1 MSSSS
6 YTVQIGIPN
15 DAYTSPS
22 PPPVPFSPPPPP
34 APPATPGFRR
44 TDLFFTL
51 TQEFVNPG
59 TTTFSD
65 AADRCRPLASS
76 IHPSFET
83 HATAL
88 TDPPAGC
95 PDNFMVISCGYT
107 APREVILSY
116 NDWVNTEPLA
126 ANPNAC
132 MSMTMVRTGVKEV
145 PIDAPPPMPPSPD
158 APPAPPRPPPK
169 PAPDPP
175 PPPPSPPPMPPHGP
189 PPPGEPPLPPTFPPS
204 PPPDPAPPPAPPKS
218 PQGIQIINEALCHPT
233 CVSWSNDDLLG
244 TSDAN
249 QNMPCGTFY
258 ANLCAHDSDTLLQLV
273 DLPPGAPPPP
283 MSPDA
288 DLTQLPVT
296 RVMAKGGLVN
306 LDITQALTQCT
317 DNSQTQ
323 CIATSFEQPW
333 LMFDLGAQHSRIYSA
348 RLFLMPP
355 SAPSPPQPPPPLSPP
370 GPPTSTGRRL
380 EIEERWKRLDNQFR
394 NATNN
399 ARRLQYYSS
408 SASAVY
414 ASAGAQYATPTPF
427 SASTTSAAAVGADGT
442 VVRPTG
448 ADGGGDN
455 VVCDV
460 LVESGKKYTAS
471 GSALS
476 SREIEEPDALRC
488 EHDCVRNPVCNYWSW
503 QQTADNTGQCSLFNQ
518 VTDYQEAAA
527 GETWVSG
534 SCSPERNPTAYHMPG
549 TLEIWVSRSLALFG
563 TRATVIDTT
572 RLHDGETTVRLTE
585 GSAGDMAEGRYIY
598 IRSFDS
604 NRQLR
609 IDGVNFFAVPDP
621 GRRMDEE
628 GDKVPPHIEA
638 DKHADETHI
647 PNVPEFS
654 WGRIYKMRNLTSVAC
669 LNDTNAPVT
678 AKEAR
683 QQAGMLWA
691 ELTEGE
697 SAIGC
702 WDCLTHL
709 PGNCTTW
716 FERPYGMRGDHT
728 EKLRTERR
736 RMREQ
741 LDRDEPE
748 RVRRLTDAL
757 GSSCCKTNKRTGE
770 KECGQQ
776 HCAKAFKAHADRR
789 MAQVLRN
796 MHEKPHVKAVNLN
809 VAQLVST
816 DLVAPHLHHNK
827 NCQSEKARDE
837 HGHIECIASSVVKH
851 LGDKHGF
858 SEEDIN
864 KKMERFGLTVADI
877 MTAQLRHSVSST
889 GKGKKKEYQS
899 DPKMA
904 DQASAMR
911 RAETAR
917 RKLGVKEARPAVHK
931 APKASWLKRS
941 TRRGRRLSEE
951 EGEEAPKIGVE
962 RLAISSKDL
971 RKRRKEHDQFVRNQT
986 LAAKQILRA
995 GNLAVANMGAQP
1007 ATMSNL
1013 ASAAWDASM
1022 AADGSLLGRVRTA
1035 AGALGRV
1042 GEKISHISKLVA
1054 DSQVAPAPPAYK
1066 KSRRALTEREEAHF
1080 SRVDALVNGVSK
1092 GFKVPDHIDERWGW
1106 VSESVDW
1113 GYWWDE
1119 AHRVGRVL
1127 YSRHDWVQNFAE
1139 DTGTLPVGELAPE
1152 HKTGYSMLDINAPP
1166 SYFGSWVRSKFTG
1179 GKQHASHRKLA
1190 EKRGLHDLPRAAPP
1204 DDYEPKSVVGA
1215 FVDAAVNDRDPI
1227 DAAWQALHY
1236 NQHQDQHVRKLV
1248 ELSNWV
1254 GQDAADSAMDYGTRL
1269 APVIFGPATGEV
1281 PGQVPEGESE
1291 ALDPLRQVG
1300 RYVAYDTLLCYMYPP
1315 PHIAGNPMGDGTPI
1329 ELHYSNRACFP
1340 MIPYLPPDMK
1350 TFNDQ
1355 FNLGEEFDW
1364 ASLEYEQQCDSD
1376 TVKALIGPMMGE
1388 LSTIGF
1394 IAAPYGSMLRFAE
1407 GIDSIRNLAKTGD
1420 STLTSTQRGSAIVC
1434 SIAQLGGLIWMAVTV
1449 LFLAVFCICA
1459 PVGSWCCL
1467 RGYRVCRGAGR
1478 KDARRDQA
1486 LDDLLQ
1492 AYELDT
1498 GSGFGARKGVS
1509 GTRVVSSGAHVLLPT
1524 RSED

>member
-1 MSSSS
+1 
-6 YTVQIGIPN
+6 
-15 DAYTSPS
+15 
-22 PPPVPFSPPPPP
+22 
-34 APPATPGFRR
+34 
-44 TDLFFTL
+44 
-51 TQEFVNPG
+51 
-59 TTTFSD
+59 
-65 AADRCRPLASS
+65 
-76 IHPSFET
+76 
-83 HATAL
+83 
-88 TDPPAGC
+88 
-95 PDNFMVISCGYT
+95 
-107 APREVILSY
+107 
-116 NDWVNTEPLA
+116 
-126 ANPNAC
+126 
-132 MSMTMVRTGVKEV
+132 
-145 PIDAPPPMPPSPD
+145 
-158 APPAPPRPPPK
+158 
-169 PAPDPP
+169 
-175 PPPPSPPPMPPHGP
+175 
-189 PPPGEPPLPPTFPPS
+189 
-204 PPPDPAPPPAPPKS
+204 
-218 PQGIQIINEALCHPT
+218 
-233 CVSWSNDDLLG
+233 
-244 TSDAN
+244 
-249 QNMPCGTFY
+249 MPCGTFY

-296 RVMAKGGLVN
+296 RVMAKGGLVD

-355 SAPSPPQPPPPLSPP
+355 SAPSPPQPPPPLPPP

-427 SASTTSAAAVGADGT
+427 SASTTSTAAVGADGT

-460 LVESGKKYTAS
+460 LVESGKKYTAA
-471 GSALS
+471 GAALS
-476 SREIEEPDALRC
+476 SRTIEEPDALRC

-518 VTDYQEAAA
+518 VVDYQEAAA

-638 DKHADETHI
+638 DKHADKTHI

-691 ELTEGE
+691 ELPEGE

-770 KECGQQ
+770 KECGQE

-889 GKGKKKEYQS
+889 GKGKKKEYES

-917 RKLGVKEARPAVHK
+917 RKLGVKDARPAVHK

-1054 DSQVAPAPPAYK
+1054 DSQAAPAPPAYK
-1066 KSRRALTEREEAHF
+1066 KSRRVLTEREEAHF
-1080 SRVDALVNGVSK
+1080 SRVDALVNGASK
-1092 GFKVPDHIDERWGW
+1092 GFKVPDHIDEHWGW

-1179 GKQHASHRKLA
+1179 GNQHASHRKLA

-1254 GQDAADSAMDYGTRL
+1254 GQESLDTATDYGTRL
-1269 APVIFGPATGEV
+1269 APVIFGPGTGEV

-1364 ASLEYEQQCDSD
+1364 ANLEYEQQCDSE

-1394 IAAPYGSMLRFAE
+1394 ISAPYGSMLRFAE

-1420 STLTSTQRGSAIVC
+1420 STLTNTQRGSAIVC

-1467 RGYRVCRGAGR
+1467 RGYRFCRGAGR
-1478 KDARRDQA
+1478 KDARREQA

-1492 AYELDT
+1492 AYESDT

-1524 RSED
+1524 RSDD